1 MSTRTVFT
9 VSANGPFDRDAVV
22 ANLSSHAVSGLQ
34 HFDAETQVLSRWIKV
49 AGTQQFVQVQLVD
62 AHLVVTTDSMDPG
75 INDAIA
81 QRVRF
86 WFDLDTDL
94 APVNAHLA
102 QDPLFAPQVSQRPGI
117 RITRHHAP
125 FEGTIMAVLGQ
136 QVTLATGRLFAARLV
151 DAYGIMPTG
160 KIPSWAT
167 LAQDLRIFPSAHA
180 IANAPMQ
187 ELRAALKLTNAR
199 ARTVSEVAKLFADH
213 GAHAEH
219 ETFPNREEL
228 AAVYGIGP
236 WTLDVLAIR
245 ATADKDAFPAS
256 DAVLRRMMA
265 AVEPGLGE
273 DKKKDATRSAR
284 WRPYRSYAA
293 QRLWAMLN

>member
-34 HFDAETQVLSRWIKV
+34 HFDAEPRVLSRWIEV

-102 QDPLFAPQVSQRPGI
+102 HDPLFAPQVSQRPGI

-180 IANAPMQ
+180 IANAPVQ